1 MEEYLRRLPIL
12 SQLAPAALDVCKHAV
27 ADKIQEQDRSEVR
40 KSWKIEDLK
49 KLSKILRKIEYLE
62 KRFQILKKLKI
73 WKKVH

>member
-40 KSWKIEDLK
+40 KS
-49 KLSKILRKIEYLE
+49 
-62 KRFQILKKLKI
+62 
-73 WKKVH
+73 